1 MPGPLSASLPSSCLS
16 RPVLAALLAG
26 AFVVTAYMPAAAE
39 ACGAPQPA
47 LNSTVPGEGA
57 TYPANAALMFSGH
70 ELSLDAVT
78 VTVDGA
84 PAQLVAA
91 PFASGWANISVLVEP
106 APQVGQQVV
115 VSGTICPLEFC
126 EPLMLTYTAGEPDVT
141 APVPVPEA
149 SFFAVYDHANFESS
163 GGDCE
168 SNTDLTLYVHTM
180 QDEAA
185 PGAAPGVVSASW
197 DGGGGGGG
205 FGGFS
210 FASGTSASVRI
221 PITEPQLGGKDPRS
235 EVCVKVTARDA
246 AGNEAEPFELC
257 PACFFRE
264 DDTPIQGSFVPE
276 PLWTEADA
284 VPGSAC
290 AGADPTTGD
299 SGPEPTTGDSGPEP
313 TSGGTGEPQSSGEVE
328 STGVG
333 ETSEQDDGDGKGCA
347 CATDGDS
354 RDLGA
359 LVLMALGLGLG
370 RRRRR

>member
-1 MPGPLSASLPSSCLS
+1 MLI
-16 RPVLAALLAG
+16 AG
-26 AFVVTAYMPAAAE
+26 ALVATAYMPDTAA

-47 LNSTVPGEGA
+47 LNATVPAEGA
-57 TYPANAALMFSGH
+57 THPANAALLFSGYD
-70 ELSLDAVT
+70 LSLDQVM

-91 PFASGWANISVLVEP
+91 PFGSSWANFVMLVEP

-115 VSGTICPLEFC
+115 VSGTICPPEFC
-126 EPLMLTYTAGEPDVT
+126 DPLLLTYTAGEPDLT

-149 SFFAVYDHANFESS
+149 AFFAVYDHADFMTS

-168 SNTDLTLYVHTM
+168 SDTDLTLYVHVL
-180 QDEAA
+180 QDAAA

-197 DGGGGGGG
+197 SGGGGGGG
-205 FGGFS
+205 FGDFV
-210 FASGTSASVRI
+210 FASGTTASLSV
-221 PITEPQLGGKDPRS
+221 PLTVAQLGGKDPVS
-235 EVCVKVTARDA
+235 EVCVTVTARDL
-246 AGNEAEPFELC
+246 AGNEATPFEVC

-264 DDTPIQGSFVPE
+264 DDTPINSSFVPE

-290 AGADPTTGD
+290 AGADPTTGP
-299 SGPEPTTGDSGPEP
+299 STGDEP
-313 TSGGTGEPQSSGEVE
+313 GTGDEPSTGEVQ
-328 STGVG
+328 STG
-333 ETSEQDDGDGKGCA
+333 ETSEQDDGEGKGCA
-347 CATDGDS
+347 CATDAGA

-359 LVLMALGLGLG
+359 LVIMGVGLGLG